1 MWAEH
6 MTQNK
11 KTGTRVLSL
20 LAYGMEDKSFKFSNN
35 QFLYDMLRI
44 TQTFYTKWIAQAQ
57 LAIWILS

>member
-11 KTGTRVLSL
+11 KTGTGVLSL

-35 QFLYDMLRI
+35 QFLYDKTDMLRI
-44 TQTFYTKWIAQAQ
+44 TQTFYIE
-57 LAIWILS
+57 